1 MVSARLNDYRSSS
14 HSGDTVWLLM
24 EQQLPPAS
32 TQVILRLTKG
42 EITSA
47 LHV

>member
-1 MVSARLNDYRSSS
+1 MVSARLNDYQSSS